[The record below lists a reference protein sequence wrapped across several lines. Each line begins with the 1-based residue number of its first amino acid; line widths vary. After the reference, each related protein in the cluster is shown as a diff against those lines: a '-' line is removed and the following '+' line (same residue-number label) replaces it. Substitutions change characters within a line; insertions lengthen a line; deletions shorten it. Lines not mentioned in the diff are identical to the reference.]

1 MKFTVNESNKVKHRK
16 QKVLVYTNI
25 DTYIYIYLLTVL
37 LSTEIRG
44 HRRYHTSL
52 SSAPF
57 WSGGIDQPSVITAA
71 CRPPSYGR
79 AQRT

>member
-16 QKVLVYTNI
+16 KSAGLYQYR
-25 DTYIYIYLLTVL
+25 YIYLFQHYSFQLRSEGTEGITP
-37 LSTEIRG
+37 LSVAP
-44 HRRYHTSL
+44 L
-52 SSAPF
+52 SGQ
-57 WSGGIDQPSVITAA
+57 GGIDQPSVITAA